1 MVGVSHS
8 TASSGP
14 QRVAV
19 VIAARD
25 DRETIPATVRACYA
39 IPDVDLIVVVDDGS
53 DDDTAHA
60 ARGAGAVVV
69 RHSVPRG
76 RASALE
82 TGVKVVAMRDR
93 VDWPARHLLFL
104 DPNLGDSAVEATA
117 LVDAVNSK
125 LAACAIG
132 VIPEQTKSGRRGAAE
147 KAAYKTIRGI
157 TGWLTFDPLSSD
169 RCLTREAVNAIM
181 PFSTGLAVDV
191 AMTVDLISLGF
202 TVVEIPCAF
211 EFRGEAGRRDNY
223 AVPRRSD
230 IWWTVRAKRLRSRRI
245 RRADRLERL
254 RQGLGIPYG
263 MVSGPTPPP
272 GDTDEAEPPP
282 SSKVADLS

>member
-25 DRETIPATVRACYA
+25 DREAIPATVRACYA

-125 LAACAIG
+125 LCG
-132 VIPEQTKSGRRGAAE
+132 LRDRR
-147 KAAYKTIRGI
+147 YSRGDQVG
-157 TGWLTFDPLSSD
+157 TPW
-169 RCLTREAVNAIM
+169 
-181 PFSTGLAVDV
+181 
-191 AMTVDLISLGF
+191 
-202 TVVEIPCAF
+202 
-211 EFRGEAGRRDNY
+211 
-223 AVPRRSD
+223 
-230 IWWTVRAKRLRSRRI
+230 SRR
-245 RRADRLERL
+245 EG
-254 RQGLGIPYG
+254 GLQDD
-263 MVSGPTPPP
+263 SG
-272 GDTDEAEPPP
+272 
-282 SSKVADLS
+282 KYRVADVRPAVFGSLPNP

>member
-82 TGVKVVAMRDR
+82 TGGA
-93 VDWPARHLLFL
+93 
-104 DPNLGDSAVEATA
+104 
-117 LVDAVNSK
+117 VDAGMLSGTYVWM
-125 LAACAIG
+125 
-132 VIPEQTKSGRRGAAE
+132 KSTLDNGSASSSRRGL
-147 KAAYKTIRGI
+147 K
-157 TGWLTFDPLSSD
+157 
-169 RCLTREAVNAIM
+169 
-181 PFSTGLAVDV
+181 
-191 AMTVDLISLGF
+191 
-202 TVVEIPCAF
+202 
-211 EFRGEAGRRDNY
+211 
-223 AVPRRSD
+223 PRR
-230 IWWTVRAKRLRSRRI
+230 
-245 RRADRLERL
+245 
-254 RQGLGIPYG
+254 
-263 MVSGPTPPP
+263 
-272 GDTDEAEPPP
+272 
-282 SSKVADLS
+282 